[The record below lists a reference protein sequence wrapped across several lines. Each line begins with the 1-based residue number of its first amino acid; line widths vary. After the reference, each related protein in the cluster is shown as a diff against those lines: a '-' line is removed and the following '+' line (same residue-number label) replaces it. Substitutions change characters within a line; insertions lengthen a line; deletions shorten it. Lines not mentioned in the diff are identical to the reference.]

1 MSHWYPNRYDKMF
14 GLFVQKHAEAVSIY
28 CDVAVLYVHADEN
41 IKDFE
46 SIYRIS
52 ENIFKNLLTIKIRY
66 GIKI

>member
-1 MSHWYPNRYDKMF
+1 MKILFMSHWYPNRYDKMF

-46 SIYRIS
+46 LIKQKINKVTEYVIS
-52 ENIFKNLLTIKIRY
+52 LN
-66 GIKI
+66 